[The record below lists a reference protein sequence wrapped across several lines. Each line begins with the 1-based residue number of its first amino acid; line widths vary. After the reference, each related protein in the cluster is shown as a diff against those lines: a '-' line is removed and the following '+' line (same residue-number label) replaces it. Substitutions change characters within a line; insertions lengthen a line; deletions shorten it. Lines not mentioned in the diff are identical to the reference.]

1 MELFLEKT
9 GLKKLVLN
17 ALEKLKLKKKT
28 KTKKQLFHEIKVVHQ
43 SQTFRVNI

>member
-17 ALEKLKLKKKT
+17 ALEKLKLKT